1 MDAKN
6 RFETKVTFA
15 LSRLEWLGFL
25 AVSLVL
31 AFQHRTEIRWGV
43 FVLLFTVIDA
53 VGYIPGAIAFRRR
66 PDRRVPRG
74 YYVAY
79 NAMHSLVTAGALAG
93 AWALFVRPEWALL
106 ALPIHLMGDR
116 ALFGNSLKPFGVAF
130 EPETTPAFRSFE
142 QRYRPA
148 AASGDSGG
156 SGAARNSVD
165 VSVEGTDAVRT

>member
-31 AFQHRTEIRWGV
+31 AVQHRTEIRWGV
-43 FVLLFTVIDA
+43 FVLLFAVIDA
-53 VGYIPGAIAFRRR
+53 IGYVPGAIAFRRH
-66 PDRRVPRG
+66 PDRPVPRG

-79 NAMHSLVTAGALAG
+79 NTMHSLVTAGVLAG

-130 EPETTPAFRSFE
+130 EPETSPAFRLFE
-142 QRYRPA
+142 QKYGPER
-148 AASGDSGG
+148 DSRG
-156 SGAARNSVD
+156 SCVPGATGAARNSL
-165 VSVEGTDAVRT
+165 EGTDAVRT

>member
-6 RFETKVTFA
+6 RFETKATFA

-25 AVSLVL
+25 TVSLVL

-43 FVLLFTVIDA
+43 FVLLFVVIDII
-53 VGYIPGAIAFRRR
+53 GYVPGAIAFRRS

-79 NAMHSLVTAGALAG
+79 NAMHSLVTAGVLAG

-130 EPETTPAFRSFE
+130 EPETDPAFRVFE
-142 QRYRPA
+142 QRYRSVADSGEGA
-148 AASGDSGG
+148 AA
-156 SGAARNSVD
+156 RT
-165 VSVEGTDAVRT
+165 VEDTDAVRT

>member
-31 AFQHRTEIRWGV
+31 AYQHLSDIRWAV
-43 FVLLFTVIDA
+43 FIPLFAVIDL
-53 VGYIPGAIAFRRR
+53 VGYLPGALAFRRH
-66 PDRRVPRG
+66 PERRVPRG

-79 NAMHSLVTAGALAG
+79 NTMHSLVTAGVLAG

-116 ALFGNSLKPFGVAF
+116 ALFGNSMKPFGVAF
-130 EPETTPAFRSFE
+130 EPETDPAFREFE
-142 QRYRPA
+142 QRYHSA
-148 AASGDSGG
+148 ARSGEVP
-156 SGAARNSVD
+156 AARNSVED
-165 VSVEGTDAVRT
+165 ADAVRA

>member
-15 LSRLEWLGFL
+15 LCRLEWLGFL

-31 AFQHRTEIRWGV
+31 AFQHRTEIRWAV
-43 FVLLFTVIDA
+43 FVLLFAVID
-53 VGYIPGAIAFRRR
+53 VIGYLPGAIAFRRS

-74 YYVAY
+74 CYVAY
-79 NAMHSLVTAGALAG
+79 NLMHSLVTAGVLAG

-130 EPETTPAFRSFE
+130 EPETTPAFLMFE
-142 QRYRPA
+142 QRYR
-148 AASGDSGG
+148 SSVDSGEFG
-156 SGAARNSVD
+156 TARTSMKD
-165 VSVEGTDAVRT
+165 AEDTDAVRA

>member
-25 AVSLVL
+25 TVSLVL
-31 AFQHRTEIRWGV
+31 AFQHRTEIRWAV
-43 FVLLFTVIDA
+43 FILLFVMIDVI
-53 VGYIPGAIAFRRR
+53 GYLPGAIAFRRS

-74 YYVAY
+74 CYVAY
-79 NAMHSLVTAGALAG
+79 NLMHSLVTAGVLAG

-130 EPETTPAFRSFE
+130 EPETTPAFLMFE
-142 QRYRPA
+142 QRYR
-148 AASGDSGG
+148 SSVDSGEFG
-156 SGAARNSVD
+156 TARTSMND
-165 VSVEGTDAVRT
+165 TEDTDAVRA

>member
-31 AFQHRTEIRWGV
+31 AVQHRTEIRWGV
-43 FVLLFTVIDA
+43 FVLLFTLIDA
-53 VGYIPGAIAFRRR
+53 IGYVPGAIACRRR
-66 PDRRVPRG
+66 PDRTVPRG

-79 NAMHSLVTAGALAG
+79 NTMHSLVTAGVLAG

-130 EPETTPAFRSFE
+130 EPETNPAFRLFE
-142 QRYRPA
+142 QKYEPGRDRRGPRVPGA
-148 AASGDSGG
+148 R
-156 SGAARNSVD
+156 GAARN
-165 VSVEGTDAVRT
+165 SVEGTDAVRT

>member
-31 AFQHRTEIRWGV
+31 AVQHRTEIRWGV

-66 PDRRVPRG
+66 PGRPVPRG

-79 NAMHSLVTAGALAG
+79 NTMHSLVTVGVLAG

-130 EPETTPAFRSFE
+130 EPETSPAFRSFE
-142 QRYRPA
+142 QEYEPERDARGFHAPGMSGSA
-148 AASGDSGG
+148 AH
-156 SGAARNSVD
+156 
-165 VSVEGTDAVRT
+165 SVEGTDAVRA

>member
-31 AFQHRTEIRWGV
+31 AVQHRTEIRWGV
-43 FVLLFTVIDA
+43 FVLLFTLIDA
-53 VGYIPGAIAFRRR
+53 IGYVPGAIACRRR
-66 PDRRVPRG
+66 PDRPVPRG

-79 NAMHSLVTAGALAG
+79 NTMHSLVTAGVLAG

-130 EPETTPAFRSFE
+130 EPQTNPAFRLFE
-142 QRYRPA
+142 QKYEPGRDRRGPRVPGA
-148 AASGDSGG
+148 R
-156 SGAARNSVD
+156 GAARN
-165 VSVEGTDAVRT
+165 SVEGTDAVRT